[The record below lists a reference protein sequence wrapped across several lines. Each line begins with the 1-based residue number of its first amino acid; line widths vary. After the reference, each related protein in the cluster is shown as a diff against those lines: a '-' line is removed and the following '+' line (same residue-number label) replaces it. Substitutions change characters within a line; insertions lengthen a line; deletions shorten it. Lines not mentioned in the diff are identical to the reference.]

1 MDRDELES
9 RTKKFAVRVIRF
21 VGDFKSSAAG
31 RVIGNQLLKSGTS
44 IGANYRE
51 ANRAVSRREFA
62 YRIGIAEKEA
72 SETQYWLEICSDT
85 HMGAE
90 DSCETLLDEASE
102 LLAIFTSI
110 GRSIRSSKKRDQD
123 SMRVTEPDFPRFGV
137 DDSGDHEGK
146 FEIRNSQF
154 QIQLFSS

>member
-1 MDRDELES
+1 MDRSELEL
-9 RTKKFAVRVIRF
+9 RTKDFAVRVVRF
-21 VGDFKSSAAG
+21 VSEFKSSATG

-72 SETQYWLEICSDT
+72 SETHYWLEICNEVNLGS
-85 HMGAE
+85 E
-90 DSCETLLDEASE
+90 KNCETLLDEANE

-110 GRSIRSSKKRDQD
+110 GRSIRSKDHRDED
-123 SMRVTEPDFPRFGV
+123 RSRVTEPYFISYASN
-137 DDSGDHEGK
+137 DSADHEDH
-146 FEIRNSQF
+146 FVSSQDVC
-154 QIQLFSS
+154 IDE